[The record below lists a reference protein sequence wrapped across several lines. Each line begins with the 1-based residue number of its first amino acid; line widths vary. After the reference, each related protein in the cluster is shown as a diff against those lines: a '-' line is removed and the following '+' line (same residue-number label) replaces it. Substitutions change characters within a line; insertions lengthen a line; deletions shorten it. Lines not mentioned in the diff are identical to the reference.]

1 MCYLFPKTSLHD
13 YEELCGLCC
22 LGIKE
27 RRDDNNYVY
36 EEFLKQLGR
45 GPGWFYETNLIWK
58 DHHRLLRN
66 NKSNSFGRLSGL
78 MKNLTH
84 RNQLERYDNIT
95 QDKIKEDIVEKV
107 DEICKQEVT
116 KGEKV
121 FYLPQRPVIRE
132 SAETTKPRIVYN
144 ASSKPIKKSASLNDC
159 LEAGPPLQNSIWDV
173 LIRSRFKSILL

>member
-1 MCYLFPKTSLHD
+1 M
-13 YEELCGLCC
+13 
-22 LGIKE
+22 
-27 RRDDNNYVY
+27 
-36 EEFLKQLGR
+36 
-45 GPGWFYETNLIWK
+45 
-58 DHHRLLRN
+58 RN

-78 MKNLTH
+78 MKNLTY
-84 RNQLERYDNIT
+84 RNQLGRYDNIT
-95 QDKIKEDIVEKV
+95 QDKIKEGIVEKV

-116 KGEKV
+116 EGEKV

-132 SAETTKPRIVYN
+132 SAETTKLRIVYD

>member
-1 MCYLFPKTSLHD
+1 
-13 YEELCGLCC
+13 
-22 LGIKE
+22 
-27 RRDDNNYVY
+27 
-36 EEFLKQLGR
+36 
-45 GPGWFYETNLIWK
+45 
-58 DHHRLLRN
+58 
-66 NKSNSFGRLSGL
+66 

-84 RNQLERYDNIT
+84 RSQLERYDNIT

-116 KGEKV
+116 KGEKM
-121 FYLPQRPVIRE
+121 FYLPQRPVFRE

-144 ASSKPIKKSASLNDC
+144 ASSKPIKKSTSLNDC